1 MYGNFDII
9 LDDFS
14 RMVDLFFTQRD
25 APLHPPTHTRR
36 VICGAHAYR
45 MSIDAWCAHTR
56 LFPFSFLRQAYVTL
70 FTLMVVNDW
79 NNTMFGHV
87 QTINTW
93 VRAYFMLN
101 YVFTVLIVVNVR
113 QL

>member
-1 MYGNFDII
+1 
-9 LDDFS
+9 
-14 RMVDLFFTQRD
+14 
-25 APLHPPTHTRR
+25 
-36 VICGAHAYR
+36 
-45 MSIDAWCAHTR
+45 
-56 LFPFSFLRQAYVTL
+56 
-70 FTLMVVNDW
+70 MVVNDW